1 MKPPQRKSKR
11 QSIRETNQKDGFV
24 LIARTPKHILR
35 KLTKSFAPEFVKDNV
50 RSIPLSGNK
59 MEVWCRIECKT
70 STPHLGLVTLK
81 EILSVIENQQT
92 SSDPVVAKFAED
104 MEFLIKELTR
114 DVTYNT

>member
-59 MEVWCRIECKT
+59 MEVWCRIEYLETAGNKLKELN
-70 STPHLGLVTLK
+70 SKLKIVTL
-81 EILSVIENQQT
+81 
-92 SSDPVVAKFAED
+92 
-104 MEFLIKELTR
+104 R
-114 DVTYNT
+114 DWRERMSL